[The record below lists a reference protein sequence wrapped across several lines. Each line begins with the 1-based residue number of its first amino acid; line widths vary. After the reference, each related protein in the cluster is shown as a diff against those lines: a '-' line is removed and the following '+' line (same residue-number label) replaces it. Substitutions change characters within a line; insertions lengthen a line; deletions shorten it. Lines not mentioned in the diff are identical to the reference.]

1 MSRIQV
7 RMKAC
12 PITRSVAIIQS
23 MLVKF
28 FWTDMWSF
36 KNSDGAISAQSGWQ
50 KIWSITPML
59 PSKFKRVHNTIWKRR
74 TMKLRSLIKYLR
86 IGKASRGKFR
96 LSNTTKMTQIFWN
109 LLTNMEYLE
118 LLVIV
123 SSSWTLLFITD
134 QTENT
139 SLWFLRFLA

>member
-1 MSRIQV
+1 
-7 RMKAC
+7 
-12 PITRSVAIIQS
+12 
-23 MLVKF
+23 
-28 FWTDMWSF
+28 
-36 KNSDGAISAQSGWQ
+36 
-50 KIWSITPML
+50 
-59 PSKFKRVHNTIWKRR
+59 
-74 TMKLRSLIKYLR
+74 MKLRSLIKYLR